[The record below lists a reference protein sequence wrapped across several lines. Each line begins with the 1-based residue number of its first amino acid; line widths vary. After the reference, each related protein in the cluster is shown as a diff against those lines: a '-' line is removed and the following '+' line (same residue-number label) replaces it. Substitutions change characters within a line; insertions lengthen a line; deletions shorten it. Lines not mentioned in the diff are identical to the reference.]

1 MSIETESCVSNLS
14 VEERGVCGFYIS
26 FHGPSRFCCCVWE
39 KDCNS
44 TMKQCVVLMMAFLS
58 VHGAPVDVLAP
69 GSCHDAVASCAA
81 AEAMNKINLD
91 RTEGYVFS
99 LDHLSNVYQ
108 MKHGETGIV
117 FYLTFDVLETECHV
131 ISKKNWRNC
140 EIRNPEQYPVY
151 GQCKAVM
158 YMNRVHRVT
167 RLYKYSCT
175 VRPVPAFKIR
185 QRCPDCPVQLPEDHE
200 AALRTVKMG
209 MEKYNKESALTNY
222 FVPQNIT
229 RVFSQLHFGRF
240 YSVEF
245 IIQETVCSSK
255 TNTADVSKCEVVACE
270 FAHKGFCKASHSVTA
285 TGEEHLSVQCEI
297 FEPEAAE
304 EEKKKH
310 LIGGE
315 LDHRH
320 SSTTGSSAG
329 HDHDHDHT
337 KPHTHKHDHEHTSG
351 YHHTHEHGKGHG
363 HTHSHDHDH
372 AHAHHAKAH
381 EHGQDEWEHHHHQYG
396 HKNGETHEHDHELVL
411 DHEHKH
417 RHLHEHEHQHHHHDH
432 ENQTT
437 VRRPDGMVNVLPPMD
452 KPMTLPSFPDK
463 PAAGPEQ
470 PSTLPFQAD
479 PQIPG
484 QREPTIHPF
493 PDTMSPECPAQSN
506 IQNGLLKQVVS
517 EDPLFKPTV

>member
-1 MSIETESCVSNLS
+1 
-14 VEERGVCGFYIS
+14 
-26 FHGPSRFCCCVWE
+26 
-39 KDCNS
+39 
-44 TMKQCVVLMMAFLS
+44 MKQCVVLMMAFLC

-69 GSCHDAVASCAA
+69 GSCKDAITSSAA

-91 RTEGYVFS
+91 RTEGYIFS
-99 LDHLSNVYQ
+99 LDRLTNVHQ

-117 FYLTFDVLETECHV
+117 FYLTFDVLETKCHV

-175 VRPVPAFKIR
+175 VRPVPASKIR
-185 QRCPDCPVQLPEDHE
+185 ERCPDCPVQLPEDHE
-200 AALRTVKMG
+200 AVLRTVKMG
-209 MEKYNKESALTNY
+209 MEKYNNESALANY
-222 FVPQNIT
+222 FVPLNIT
-229 RVFSQLHFGRF
+229 RAFSQRDFGRF

-245 IIQETVCSSK
+245 TIQETVCSSK
-255 TNTADVSKCEVVACE
+255 TNTADVSKCEVMACE
-270 FAHKGFCKASHSVTA
+270 FAHKGFCKASHSVTI
-285 TGEEHLSVQCEI
+285 TGEEHLSVHCEI
-297 FEPEAAE
+297 FEPEAAV

-315 LDHRH
+315 LDHSH
-320 SSTTGSSAG
+320 SSTTGSATG
-329 HDHDHDHT
+329 HDHDHDHDHT
-337 KPHTHKHDHEHTSG
+337 KPQAHKHDHEHTSG
-351 YHHTHEHGKGHG
+351 HHHAQGHGKDQG

-372 AHAHHAKAH
+372 AHAHHANAH

-396 HKNGETHEHDHELVL
+396 HKKGETHEHDHELVL

-470 PSTLPFQAD
+470 PSTLPFHPD

-493 PDTMSPECPAQSN
+493 PDTISPECPARSN
-506 IQNGLLKQVVS
+506 IQNGLLKQIIS

>member
-1 MSIETESCVSNLS
+1 
-14 VEERGVCGFYIS
+14 
-26 FHGPSRFCCCVWE
+26 
-39 KDCNS
+39 
-44 TMKQCVVLMMAFLS
+44 MKQCVVLMMAFLC
-58 VHGAPVDVLAP
+58 VHGAPVDVLTP
-69 GSCHDAVASCAA
+69 GSCQDAVASGAA

-99 LDHLSNVYQ
+99 LDRLSNVHY
-108 MKHGETGIV
+108 MKHGESGIV
-117 FYLTFDVLETECHV
+117 FYLTLDVLETKCHV
-131 ISKKNWRNC
+131 ISKKNWKNC
-140 EIRNPEQYPVY
+140 EVRNPEEYPVY

-175 VRPVPAFKIR
+175 VRPVSASKIR
-185 QRCPDCPVQLPEDHE
+185 ESCPDCPVQLPEDHE
-200 AALRTVKMG
+200 AALKTVKMG
-209 MEKYNKESALTNY
+209 MEKYNKESALANY
-222 FVPQNIT
+222 FVPLNIT

-240 YSVEF
+240 YSAEF
-245 IIQETVCSSK
+245 TIQETVCSSK
-255 TNTADVSKCEVVACE
+255 TNVDDVSKCEVMGCK
-270 FAHKGFCKASHSVTA
+270 FAHKGFCKASHTVTV
-285 TGEEHLSVQCEI
+285 TGEENLSVNCEI
-297 FEPEAAE
+297 FEPETAE
-304 EEKKKH
+304 DEKKKH

-315 LDHRH
+315 LDHSH
-320 SSTTGSSAG
+320 SSTTGSATG

-337 KPHTHKHDHEHTSG
+337 KPHTHKHDHKHTSG
-351 YHHTHEHGKGHG
+351 HHHTHEHGKDHG

-372 AHAHHAKAH
+372 AHAHHDKAH

-396 HKNGETHEHDHELVL
+396 HKKGETHEHDHELAL

-417 RHLHEHEHQHHHHDH
+417 RHLHEHEHHHHHHHDH

-437 VRRPDGMVNVLPPMD
+437 ARRPDGMVNVLPPVD

-470 PSTLPFQAD
+470 PSTLPFHPD

-493 PDTMSPECPAQSN
+493 PNGMSPECPAQSN
-506 IQNGLLKQVVS
+506 IQNGLLKQVIS